1 MRLWKFSKA
10 ETKDEKPPVPTKPE
24 NPLALQIYAMD
35 LGEILNFK
43 DEGWITRVPG
53 GWVLVYRGATGI
65 FIPYSDE
72 FNPNLWLPPA

>member
-1 MRLWKFSKA
+1 MRLRRIPRT
-10 ETKDEKPPVPTKPE
+10 ETRKESVVPTKPE

-35 LGEILNFK
+35 LGDGIKFAH
-43 DEGWITRVPG
+43 EGWLTRVPG

-65 FIPYSDE
+65 FILHSDE